1 MCKVF
6 FNTCFQSFEPVPSS
20 GIAGSWGNSVSLLRP
35 PNCFPEQSHQF
46 TVPPT
51 VHKDCNFS
59 TSVTILI
66 NVKLFDSGHPGRCE
80 EVYHCGFDVHFPDN
94 SDFV

>member
-1 MCKVF
+1 MH
-6 FNTCFQSFEPVPSS
+6 E
-20 GIAGSWGNSVSLLRP
+20 
-35 PNCFPEQSHQF
+35 
-46 TVPPT
+46 
-51 VHKDCNFS
+51 DCNFS

-94 SDFV
+94 SDFVLRVGGGQRESAKHGCEPLAVGFKKLQWGLPQ